1 MIRIWRTSTAIRVS
15 LTGLVAMAMLLGGC
29 APEAPADTP
38 TPLPE
43 PTITPMRV
51 EPGATATS
59 VPTEGG
65 PSPTP
70 IPTSTPRPA
79 ATPTSAPSDKP
90 NTMYIAGGEF
100 ILGSDTGNEDETPQ
114 QNMYINAFNIDIY
127 PVTNAEYKDF
137 VEATGH
143 NPPRTWKEGAYPEG
157 TADHPVIWVTWQDAQ
172 AYCEWAGKRLP
183 TELEWEKAAR
193 GTDGRTYPWGETF
206 DSAKCN
212 SKESGL
218 GGTSPV
224 GSYPDGV
231 SASGAFDMAGNV
243 WEWTADWYEAYRGSL
258 YELAR
263 YGERYKVL
271 RGGSWFDAQDMV
283 RTSTRKSF
291 DPNQGFS
298 TIGFRCAE

>member
-1 MIRIWRTSTAIRVS
+1 MAIRIGFVA
-15 LTGLVAMAMLLGGC
+15 LVALVMLLGGC
-29 APEAPADTP
+29 APEAPRDTP

-51 EPGATATS
+51 EPGATATIA
-59 VPTEGG
+59 PTEGG

-70 IPTSTPRPA
+70 VPTNTPRPA
-79 ATPTSAPSDKP
+79 ATPTSGPSNKP
-90 NTMYIAGGEF
+90 NTVYIPGGEF

-114 QNMYINAFNIDIY
+114 QDIYINAFNIDIY
-127 PVTNAEYKDF
+127 PVSNAEYKDF
-137 VEATGH
+137 VDATGH

-157 TADHPVIWVTWQDAQ
+157 TADHPVIWVTWHDAQ

-231 SASGAFDMAGNV
+231 SPNGAFDMAGNV

-263 YGERYKVL
+263 YGEQYKVL

-283 RTSTRKSF
+283 RSSTRKSF